1 MGRFLRYCI
10 LIVWLLGCLFC
21 LESSFAYVGSAPAGS
36 VPAAYAPILYSDS
49 VDPLTPWWRNVEPR
63 TEDPLMMGWAY
74 RPQSL
79 EEIPPAIEVFAP
91 TWVYVAMDESTG
103 LAQAYTVSEL
113 GRETEFA
120 AYIDTAHQAGA
131 EVWVTAVSFTPDI
144 SDALIHNPEAVDAF
158 IEKMIRVCRQWGAD
172 GLNLDFEN
180 MNPEHRHD
188 YNAFAAQVTEALHE
202 YDLIV
207 SADVTVPLG
216 YDDPSNWWQCYDRAG
231 LAESVDYVAVMAYD
245 QHIES
250 TDPGPVGGLDWV
262 EEKIRLTL
270 AEIPSDKLLL
280 GVPFYARDFRVLAD
294 GSTKVI
300 SVWPSQVEAML
311 AEDTYKSGSMEFVI
325 EEWHVKNERQPGSGV
340 LYLEFTDQYG
350 TLHRIWYDDEVSLAA
365 RAALADKYHLA
376 GVAAWVMGFSRDSY
390 WEAMAPELPD
400 RR

>member
-1 MGRFLRYCI
+1 MGRFLRYLVLI
-10 LIVWLLGCLFC
+10 LWLLGCVFC

-36 VPAAYAPILYSDS
+36 VPDAYAPILYSS
-49 VDPLTPWWRNVEPR
+49 AVDPLTPWWSNLESR
-63 TEDPLMMGWAY
+63 TEDPVMMGWAY

-79 EEIPPAIEVFAP
+79 EEIPPAIQVFAP
-91 TWVYVAMDESTG
+91 TWLEVGMNEDTG
-103 LAQAYTVSEL
+103 MAHLYTVSEL
-113 GRETEFA
+113 GRATD
-120 AYIDTAHQAGA
+120 YTGYVDTAHQSGS
-131 EVWVTAVSFTPDI
+131 EVWVTVMSLTPSV
-144 SDALIHNPEAVDAF
+144 SDALIHTPEAVDAF
-158 IEKMIRVCRQWGAD
+158 INKLVSVCGQWRVD
-172 GLNLDFEN
+172 GVNLDFEN
-180 MNPEHRHD
+180 MNPEHKYD

-216 YDDPSNWWQCYDRAG
+216 YDDPTNWWQCFDRAG
-231 LAESVDYVAVMAYD
+231 LAEAVDYVAVMGYD
-245 QHIES
+245 EHTEGS
-250 TDPGPVGGLDWV
+250 DPGPVGGLDWV

-300 SVWPSQVEAML
+300 SVWRSQVESML
-311 AEDTYKSGSMEFVI
+311 SEDRYKSGSMEFEI
-325 EEWHVKNERQPGSGV
+325 KEWHVKNERQPDSGV

-390 WEAMAPELPD
+390 WEALASELPD
-400 RR
+400 R